1 MQRGSNRVSATEE
14 TPVDGL
20 ISLGAAAKAVGINKS
35 TLSRQVKSGAIRSHG
50 GKVRL
55 SEVLED
61 RANNI
66 DLSQS
71 RRGPKGAKRPG
82 ARRATAAVKRAL
94 RGATVATP
102 GATVATDATD
112 GGDEDLGEVLV
123 DGELLTFAEAQRLK
137 ENYLGR
143 LRQLEFEKKS
153 GALVERQVAEKL
165 FFALARE
172 NRDAWLG
179 WPARVATLMAA
190 ELGIEDRLAADILV
204 KYVRQHLSELGDPAA
219 PELAASN
226 GQPAGIVAQGV
237 DAAAEPD
244 SAGLG
249 REPPSP
255 I

>member
-1 MQRGSNRVSATEE
+1 VSAPEE
-14 TPVDGL
+14 KPVDGL

-35 TLSRQVKSGAIRSHG
+35 TLSRQVKAKQIRSHG

-61 RANNI
+61 RASNI

-71 RRGPKGAKRPG
+71 RRGPKASKPAGRQQG
-82 ARRATAAVKRAL
+82 ARTSKPSSRGATGATPDATAA
-94 RGATVATP
+94 THS
-102 GATVATDATD
+102 D
-112 GGDEDLGEVLV
+112 DEQLILV
-123 DGELLTFAEAQRLK
+123 DGELLSFADAQRLK
-137 ENYLGR
+137 ENYLGK

-153 GALVERQVAEKL
+153 GALVDRQVAEKL

-204 KYVRQHLSELGDPAA
+204 KYVRQHLSELGEPAA

-226 GQPAGIVAQGV
+226 GQPAGVVAQRV
-237 DAAAEPD
+237 DAAAEPNGP
-244 SAGLG
+244 GLD
-249 REPPSP
+249 
-255 I
+255 